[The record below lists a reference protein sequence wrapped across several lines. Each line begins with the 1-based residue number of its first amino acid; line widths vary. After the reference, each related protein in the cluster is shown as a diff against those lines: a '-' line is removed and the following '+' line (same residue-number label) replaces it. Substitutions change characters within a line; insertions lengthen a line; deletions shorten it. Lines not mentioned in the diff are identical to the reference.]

1 MSQPLKDANA
11 LVAVYSEPIT
21 EPSTGGEVYGY
32 WLFVVGLVASVV
44 GVALFFYTATLEQPP
59 AAQGGTYWMLRE
71 IGVVLPAGGVPVMLG
86 GVAIRLPPR
95 RVATWLTLFGTVV
108 CLGALAWFLTVYPTA
123 WSTASGE
130 PSVIG
135 LYTAGLV
142 VIALSP
148 VFIPMLSRAETET
161 ESERI
166 AREQREATF
175 AATEARFERAEQ
187 ARDEARIERDEGEGT
202 ADAAAAEVA
211 SIRQSKA
218 RFELFADRSDEHR
231 WRV

>member
-1 MSQPLKDANA
+1 
-11 LVAVYSEPIT
+11 
-21 EPSTGGEVYGY
+21 
-32 WLFVVGLVASVV
+32 
-44 GVALFFYTATLEQPP
+44 
-59 AAQGGTYWMLRE
+59 
-71 IGVVLPAGGVPVMLG
+71 
-86 GVAIRLPPR
+86 
-95 RVATWLTLFGTVV
+95 
-108 CLGALAWFLTVYPTA
+108 
-123 WSTASGE
+123 
-130 PSVIG
+130 
-135 LYTAGLV
+135 
-142 VIALSP
+142 
-148 VFIPMLSRAETET
+148 MLSRAETET

-202 ADAAAAEVA
+202 ADAAAVEVA